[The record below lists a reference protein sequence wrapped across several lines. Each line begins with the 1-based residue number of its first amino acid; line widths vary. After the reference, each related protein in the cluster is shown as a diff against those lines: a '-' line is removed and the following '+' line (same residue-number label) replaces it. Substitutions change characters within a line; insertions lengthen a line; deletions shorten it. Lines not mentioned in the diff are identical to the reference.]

1 MWHTFSQQLVRE
13 KAMKE
18 KSIIVQEGQEIDTY
32 FGASRV
38 EKVARA
44 CQFVQRRS
52 PLTGFIFLKGLV
64 FGFIQHPRASL
75 NQLCQTCYDLGV
87 TISPQGLNQRINE
100 AAVMFLKEL
109 LAEALS
115 VCQARRREV
124 ASALDQFSAVYL
136 LDSSIISVP
145 EVLQDIFPGS
155 GGNASAAAIKIQLL
169 FDYLSGNLEHLEF
182 IAGREP
188 DQGYQGHLAQIKPGS
203 LLIQDLGFFNLDNL
217 QIVSDAGQSFFL
229 TRWYSQ
235 TRLFL
240 PQQPSQALDMLVVL
254 RQQRETVAEYE
265 VLLGARHR
273 LPCRMICV
281 RLPAQVAA
289 QRRRRAKAG
298 AQRRGKPISRH
309 SLDLLDWNIFLSNAP
324 LERLSPRQILVCY
337 NLRWQIELIF
347 KLWKSE
353 AALKHLAGLR
363 RARILCELYAKMIG
377 IVLTHC
383 LVAPLRFLLRDQQF
397 EISLTKARQIFQDR
411 AKPLALAIGTGY
423 QHLQDEIMKLCRRI
437 LRFARKTKRKKQ
449 LSTYDKLLAVHSLQ
463 IHQLYPLA

>member
-1 MWHTFSQQLVRE
+1 MIRE
-13 KAMKE
+13 EAMIE
-18 KSIIVQEGQEIDTY
+18 KSITAQDGQEIDRY
-32 FGASRV
+32 FGESRV

-44 CQFVQRRS
+44 CRFVQRRS
-52 PLTGFIFLKGLV
+52 SLTGFIFLKGLV
-64 FGFIQHPRASL
+64 FGFIQYPRASL

-100 AAVMFLKEL
+100 AAVAFLNRL

-115 VCQARRREV
+115 VCRARRREV
-124 ASALDQFSAVYL
+124 ASALDRFSAVYL

-145 EVLQDIFPGS
+145 EALQDIFPGS

-182 IAGREP
+182 VSGREP
-188 DQGYQGHLAQIKPGS
+188 DQSYQGHLAQIKPGS
-203 LLIQDLGFFNLDNL
+203 LLIQDLGFFNLSNL
-217 QIVSDAGQSFFL
+217 QTVSDTRQSFFL
-229 TRWYSQ
+229 TRWYSK

-240 PQQPSQALDMLVVL
+240 AQQPSQSLDMLVFL
-254 RQQRETVAEYE
+254 RQQQQTVAEYE

-289 QRRRRAKAG
+289 QRRRRAKAD
-298 AQRRGKPISRH
+298 AKRRGKTIRQY
-309 SLDLLDWNIFLSNAP
+309 SLDLLDWNVFLSNVP
-324 LERLSPRQILVCY
+324 PDRLSPRQILVCY

-383 LVAPLRFLLRDQQF
+383 LVAPLRFLLRDQQI
-397 EISLTKARQIFQDR
+397 EISLTKARQILQDR
-411 AKPLALAIGTGY
+411 AKSLALAIGAGNKL
-423 QHLQDEIMKLCRRI
+423 LQDEIMKLCCRI
-437 LRFARKTKRKKQ
+437 LRFARKTKRQKR

-463 IHQLYPLA
+463 IHQLYPLT